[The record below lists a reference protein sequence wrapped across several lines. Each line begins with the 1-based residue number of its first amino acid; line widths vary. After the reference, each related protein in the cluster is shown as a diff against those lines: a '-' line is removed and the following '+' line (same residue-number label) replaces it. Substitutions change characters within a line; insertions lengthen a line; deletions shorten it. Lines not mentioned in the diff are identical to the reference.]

1 MIRLIVAAVVAIA
14 VVGGVVFYVMFRT
27 EPPEPA
33 VARAPATAPTVP
45 PRSEDRPELSKAPAV
60 PPRSE
65 SRTELS
71 GASTIPPRT
80 EPSEPAVARAP
91 ATAPTVPPRSE
102 DRPELS
108 KAPAVPPRSESRTEL
123 SGASTIPP
131 RTEPSEPAV
140 ARAPAT
146 APTVP
151 SRSEGRPELS
161 KAPAVPP
168 RSESRTELS
177 GASTVPRR
185 TEPSESAAA
194 RAPATAP
201 TVPSRGEGRPETSK
215 APTVPP
221 RTEPSEPAVARA
233 PAAAPTVP
241 SPGEGRPELSKAP
254 TVPPRSEGRTELPGV
269 SQAAPPSAD
278 PAFDVVRVNPE
289 GNAVIAGRASP
300 KSEVTVYAGEDVV
313 GTVKA
318 DDRGEW
324 VLVPEAPLESG
335 AQTLSL
341 GALDEEGET
350 TKSEHVVVVMIPDR
364 EVPAAGDTP
373 RVTAGEPRQVIAV
386 AIPRETFGASRVLQ
400 GPTVSP
406 DALSGDTVQL
416 SAVNYDERGR
426 LVLAG
431 VASPGSEVRVKIDDR
446 GIGSTVADDTGYWE
460 LTPAKAVA
468 IGDHTL
474 SVASVDE
481 AGRIITSTEM
491 PFMRADVV
499 EASLRPGELRFIVQ
513 PGNSLWRIARAAY
526 GQGVLYTVIYSANAG
541 KIEDPDLIY
550 PGQIFTL
557 PPQH

>member
-1 MIRLIVAAVVAIA
+1 M
-14 VVGGVVFYVMFRT
+14 
-27 EPPEPA
+27 
-33 VARAPATAPTVP
+33 
-45 PRSEDRPELSKAPAV
+45 
-60 PPRSE
+60 
-65 SRTELS
+65 
-71 GASTIPPRT
+71 
-80 EPSEPAVARAP
+80 
-91 ATAPTVPPRSE
+91 
-102 DRPELS
+102 
-108 KAPAVPPRSESRTEL
+108 
-123 SGASTIPP
+123 
-131 RTEPSEPAV
+131 
-140 ARAPAT
+140 
-146 APTVP
+146 
-151 SRSEGRPELS
+151 
-161 KAPAVPP
+161 
-168 RSESRTELS
+168 
-177 GASTVPRR
+177 
-185 TEPSESAAA
+185 
-194 RAPATAP
+194 
-201 TVPSRGEGRPETSK
+201 
-215 APTVPP
+215 
-221 RTEPSEPAVARA
+221 
-233 PAAAPTVP
+233 
-241 SPGEGRPELSKAP
+241 
-254 TVPPRSEGRTELPGV
+254 
-269 SQAAPPSAD
+269 SQAATPSAD

-341 GALDEEGET
+341 RALDEEGET

-364 EVPAAGDTP
+364 EVPAAGDAS

-526 GQGVLYTVIYSANAG
+526 GQGVLYTVIYSANVE

>member
-14 VVGGVVFYVMFRT
+14 VVGGVVFYVVFRT

-33 VARAPATAPTVP
+33 VARAPATTPTVP
-45 PRSEDRPELSKAPAV
+45 PRSEGQPELSKAPAV

-65 SRTELS
+65 SQ
-71 GASTIPPRT
+71 
-80 EPSEPAVARAP
+80 
-91 ATAPTVPPRSE
+91 
-102 DRPELS
+102 
-108 KAPAVPPRSESRTEL
+108 
-123 SGASTIPP
+123 
-131 RTEPSEPAV
+131 
-140 ARAPAT
+140 
-146 APTVP
+146 
-151 SRSEGRPELS
+151 
-161 KAPAVPP
+161 
-168 RSESRTELS
+168 TELS

-185 TEPSESAAA
+185 TEPSEPAVA
-194 RAPATAP
+194 RAPGTAP
-201 TVPSRGEGRPETSK
+201 TVPSRSESRPELPGAS
-215 APTVPP
+215 TVPR
-221 RTEPSEPAVARA
+221 RTEPPEPAVAQA
-233 PAAAPTVP
+233 PGT
-241 SPGEGRPELSKAP
+241 AP
-254 TVPPRSEGRTELPGV
+254 TVPPRSEGQPELSEAPTVPPRSEGQTELPGAP
-269 SQAAPPSAD
+269 QAAPPFAG
-278 PAFDVVRVNPE
+278 PTFDVVRVNPE
-289 GNAVIAGRASP
+289 GNAVIAGQASP

-318 DDRGEW
+318 DDRGDW

-341 GALDEEGET
+341 RALDEEGEP

-364 EVPAAGDTP
+364 EGPAAGDTSH
-373 RVTAGEPRQVIAV
+373 VTAGELRQVIAV
-386 AIPRETFGASRVLQ
+386 AIPRQTFGASRLLQ

-406 DALSGDTVQL
+406 DVLSGDTVQL
-416 SAVNYDERGR
+416 SAVSYDERGR

-431 VASPGSEVRVKIDDR
+431 VASPGSDVRVKIDGR

-460 LTPAKAVA
+460 LIPAKAVA

-526 GQGVLYTVIYSANAG
+526 GQGILYTVIYSANVE

-550 PGQIFTL
+550 PGQIFSL